1 MSTEGIRNSVV
12 GNSTAGVPE
21 PYGLQ
26 DHIHHQLHMHHQQL
40 VQESP
45 KRKHEHLEQLVD
57 EDERVAK
64 RMRVVEAPE
73 PLVLNPNEHLHI
85 PEANHHLP
93 PPLVAA
99 LTQDQR
105 WLPPT
110 GFLPYPDFMQAQPQ
124 PMQTTPWIPTP
135 TTAVPLPNAWGAEGY
150 YPSFSILPGWGDG
163 ALTSNLSHQLYQR
176 QLQNTIQSLSPGA
189 SIAPLLAPV
198 MPDDINTPKKS
209 PLLEPE
215 NHKFYDHPALLQK
228 LSLSKS
234 PVLEAVIYCALNKW
248 GIEMLPF
255 GPDKKLSFKVT
266 DFDKFSVYS
275 AKINSKGKPTTDVSS
290 RVKALR
296 RWFDGI
302 PKVKDRKI
310 AFVMSVKGSED
321 KNVKVTQL
329 VDKVTAV
336 YTARLAAVRNPE
348 SLGVQE

>member
-1 MSTEGIRNSVV
+1 MRMGEAPTPLSMGTEHLVQ
-12 GNSTAGVPE
+12 VPE
-21 PYGLQ
+21 ATHG
-26 DHIHHQLHMHHQQL
+26 IA
-40 VQESP
+40 SP
-45 KRKHEHLEQLVD
+45 V
-57 EDERVAK
+57 VAS
-64 RMRVVEAPE
+64 
-73 PLVLNPNEHLHI
+73 L
-85 PEANHHLP
+85 
-93 PPLVAA
+93 AA
-99 LTQDQR
+99 HDQR
-105 WLPPT
+105 WMGPPT
-110 GFLPYPDFMQAQPQ
+110 FALPDYTA
-124 PMQTTPWIPTP
+124 PMGQMTPWIPTP
-135 TTAVPLPNAWGAEGY
+135 TTAVPLNLPTVWGMEGFY
-150 YPSFSILPGWGDG
+150 NSFSLVPGWPDS
-163 ALTSNLSHQLYQR
+163 ALSSGMSHQLYQR
-176 QLQNTIQSLSPGA
+176 QLQNTIQVLSPGA
-189 SIAPLLAPV
+189 SIGPLLAPV
-198 MPDDINTPKKS
+198 ITEDNTPKKS

-255 GPDKKLSFKVT
+255 GPDKKLCFRVT

-321 KNVKVTQL
+321 KHSKVTQL

-336 YTARLAAVRNPE
+336 YQSRLAAVQNPE
-348 SLGVQE
+348 LNGVQE

>member
-1 MSTEGIRNSVV
+1 MSTESIRNSVV
-12 GNSTAGVPE
+12 GNSSVGIPE
-21 PYGLQ
+21 GTYALVH
-26 DHIHHQLHMHHQQL
+26 DHLTL
-40 VQESP
+40 SP
-45 KRKHEHLEQLVD
+45 KRKLD
-57 EDERVAK
+57 AEDNEEERLAK
-64 RMRVVEAPE
+64 RMRMGEGPT
-73 PLVLNPNEHLHI
+73 PLTMGTEHLVQV
-85 PEANHHLP
+85 PEATHGIASP
-93 PPLVAA
+93 VVASLA
-99 LTQDQR
+99 PHDQR
-105 WLPPT
+105 WLSAPT
-110 GFLPYPDFMQAQPQ
+110 FAVPDYTSPLGQM
-124 PMQTTPWIPTP
+124 TPWIPTP
-135 TTAVPLPNAWGAEGY
+135 TTAVPLNLPQVWGAESFY
-150 YPSFSILPGWGDG
+150 SPFSLIPSWGDS
-163 ALTSNLSHQLYQR
+163 ALSNGMSHQLYQR
-176 QLQNTIQSLSPGA
+176 QLQNTIQVLSPGA

-198 MPDDINTPKKS
+198 MTEDNTPKKS

-215 NHKFYDHPALLQK
+215 NHKFYDPPALLQK

-255 GPDKKLSFKVT
+255 GPDKKLCFRVT

-321 KNVKVTQL
+321 KHSKVTQL

-336 YTARLAAVRNPE
+336 YQSRLAAVHNPE
-348 SLGVQE
+348 LNGGVQD

>member
-1 MSTEGIRNSVV
+1 MATENIRNSGV
-12 GNSTAGVPE
+12 GNSSVGIPDGSYVLE
-21 PYGLQ
+21 Q
-26 DHIHHQLHMHHQQL
+26 SSL
-40 VQESP
+40 VDSP
-45 KRKHEHLEQLVD
+45 KRRLDDDLDEQRVSKRPRLSVD
-57 EDERVAK
+57 L
-64 RMRVVEAPE
+64 PT
-73 PLVLNPNEHLHI
+73 PLPLGNEVLGQETHVPSPIIAALATDQSRWMSQ
-85 PEANHHLP
+85 PFGMLSDFPSP
-93 PPLVAA
+93 PPMSA
-99 LTQDQR
+99 
-105 WLPPT
+105 
-110 GFLPYPDFMQAQPQ
+110 
-124 PMQTTPWIPTP
+124 PMTPWIPTP
-135 TTAVPLPNAWGAEGY
+135 TNAVPMGSSTWGTSEF
-150 YPSFSILPGWGDG
+150 YPFSLVPSWDSMSGG
-163 ALTSNLSHQLYQR
+163 LSHQLYQR
-176 QLQNTIQSLSPGA
+176 QLAQTLQVLSPGA

-198 MPDDINTPKKS
+198 LSDNDNTPKKS
-209 PLLEPE
+209 PLLEPD

-310 AFVMSVKGSED
+310 AFIMSVKGSED
-321 KNVKVTQL
+321 KHSKVVQL

-336 YTARLAAVRNPE
+336 YQSRLQAIQNPDH
-348 SLGVQE
+348 SLPQGIDQ